1 MSTKM
6 PTPSYFSWKRQIGFS
21 LVELLVALAI
31 SLFLILGVSWVY
43 VGSKNVYRVE
53 ENLARMQES
62 GRLAF
67 EYLSRDIRQAGNFGC
82 AALATA
88 YQAGGSAAACN
99 WPGTTTPTTIC
110 TLNGTGCADIG
121 ANQPIFGY
129 EGKLAD
135 GTTAST
141 DSDSILITLAGN
153 PCEGSGSS
161 NGAVTIDKDPPGGN
175 AANIG
180 VNLSGSTLT
189 NCVKPG
195 DILIAT
201 DCKNSAIF
209 QACQV
214 NTSGIITHDT
224 GNNNGCAAPAYG
236 NSCKDWGNN
245 YKGGSILKLTRN
257 AYFVKNNPDGIPSLY
272 RKNMVSNTEYE
283 LVPYIEKFQIRY
295 GIAATVDDYPNK
307 YDTANNITDWTLVKS
322 VRIEL
327 LVRSPDDSISTDIQ
341 SLYFNGSTFT
351 STDKRLRLVMGST
364 VGVRNRTLLST
375 K

>member
-1 MSTKM
+1 M
-6 PTPSYFSWKRQIGFS
+6 QIPHHLFKDAGFS
-21 LVELLVALAI
+21 LVELLVALTI
-31 SLFLILGVSWVY
+31 SLFLILGVSSVY
-43 VGSKNVYRVE
+43 VSSKNVYRTE

-67 EYLSRDIRQAGNFGC
+67 EYLSRDLRQAGNFGC

-99 WPGTTTPTTIC
+99 WPSATVPTTIC
-110 TLNGTGCADIG
+110 TLGGTGCTDVG
-121 ANQPIFGY
+121 ASQPIFGY
-129 EGKLAD
+129 EGKLPD

-141 DSDSILITLAGN
+141 NSDSILITLASN
-153 PCEGSGSS
+153 PCEGTGST
-161 NGAVTIDKDPPGGN
+161 NGAVTIDKDPPGAN

-180 VNLSGSTLT
+180 VNVNGSTLT

-209 QACQV
+209 QACEV
-214 NTSGIITHDT
+214 NTSGIITHST
-224 GNNNGCAAPAYG
+224 GNNGGCASPAYG

-245 YKGGSILKLTRN
+245 YKGGSILKLVRN
-257 AYFVKNNPDGIPSLY
+257 AYFVKNNTDGIPTLY

-283 LVPYIEKFQIRY
+283 LVPYIEKFQVQY
-295 GIAATVDDYPNK
+295 GVAATVDDYPNK
-307 YDTANNITDWTLVKS
+307 YDIASNITDWNLVKS

-341 SLYFNGSTFT
+341 KLYFDGATFT
-351 STDKRLRLVMGST
+351 STDRRLRVVMGST
-364 VGVRNRTLLST
+364 IGIRNRTLLSS

>member
-1 MSTKM
+1 MHLTHSKE
-6 PTPSYFSWKRQIGFS
+6 KHAGLS
-21 LVELLVALAI
+21 LVELLVSLVI
-31 SLFLILGVSWVY
+31 SLFLILGISWAY
-43 VGSKNVYRVE
+43 VGSKNVYRTE

-67 EYLSRDIRQAGNFGC
+67 EYLSRDLRQAGNFGC

-99 WPGTTTPTTIC
+99 WPSSTVPTTIC
-110 TLNGTGCADIG
+110 TLGGTGCANIG
-121 ANQPIFGY
+121 ASQPIFGY
-129 EGKLAD
+129 EGKLSD
-135 GTTAST
+135 GTTASSN
-141 DSDSILITLAGN
+141 SDSILITLATS
-153 PCEGSGSS
+153 PCEGTGSS

-180 VNLSGSTLT
+180 VNISGTTLT

-224 GNNNGCAAPAYG
+224 GNNGGCASPAYG
-236 NSCKDWGNN
+236 NTCKDWGNN
-245 YKGGSILKLTRN
+245 YKGGSILKLIRN
-257 AYFVKNNPDGIPSLY
+257 AYYVKNNSDNIPTLY
-272 RKNMVSNTEYE
+272 RKNMVSNIEYE
-283 LVPYIEKFQIRY
+283 LVPYIEKFQVQY
-295 GIAATVDDYPNK
+295 GVASTVDDYPNK
-307 YDTANNITDWTLVKS
+307 YDTANNITDWNLVKS

-327 LVRSPDDSISTDIQ
+327 LVRSPDDSISTDVQKI
-341 SLYFNGSTFT
+341 YFDGATFT
-351 STDKRLRLVMGST
+351 STDKRLRLTMGST
-364 VGVRNRTLLST
+364 IGIRNRTLLSS